1 MYICKIT
8 KKECSRC
15 NGQESCK
22 HRIEKKGER
31 AATKART
38 LIATL
43 LDIQPESRFLR
54 LEGRTGSL
62 KYGDRLEFMV
72 LNEEGQYEDGFLTS
86 ELQGEPKHEGNEIMF
101 ETKNSTYWFRVLF

>member
-1 MYICKIT
+1 MTT
-8 KKECSRC
+8 K
-15 NGQESCK
+15 
-22 HRIEKKGER
+22 
-31 AATKART
+31 TRT

-43 LDIQPESRFLR
+43 SDIQPESRFSR

-86 ELQGEPKHEGNEIMF
+86 ELQGEPKQEGNAIMF
-101 ETKNSTYWFRVLF
+101 ETQNTTYWFRVLF